1 MVKMNMVII
10 LKNNIDYNMPSKL
23 AILENVD
30 MYSADELVGY
40 IKSGIVTFDELCN
53 DTDGCFRAS
62 VRKEV
67 ERKLVGSEEED
78 WISAKTSGNIGSLE
92 QYLSTYPDGSHRAEA
107 RNLILSIQEAEERKV
122 SANAWDSVDKNS
134 IQALRSF
141 CEENPDDIHCVEAK
155 KLINKLRREEFI
167 GFDIE
172 SLIKRVKNIQADKAV
187 INTDDEIYKTIVGYL
202 DRGKIKH
209 SDLLEMLKADHN
221 ILRASVVNMLLDNGY
236 LDYDDFE
243 TIGINRLFISHLVN
257 GETSQGFA
265 IPRKLDQINKLST
278 EIYFWGIPSSGK
290 SCALGAILSVAGN
303 GHVAKSMSQDN
314 DCQGYGY
321 MTRLAALFK
330 SNDKVGTLPEST
342 SIYSTYE
349 MGFDLEDIDGAVHPL
364 TCVDLAGELVR
375 CMYKSDANEAMSD
388 DEIGALDTLTNVLI
402 DNRTKNRKIH
412 FFVLE
417 FGADDR
423 KYEGLTQ
430 NVYLDGALRYIE
442 RTGIFKD
449 DTDAIYLMI
458 TKVDKAKAEKGQ
470 LSAVLRDYISEY
482 YGGFYNG
489 LVKICRDWEINSGN
503 VEIVPFSLGQVC
515 FQDYCLFDEKPAG
528 NVVRKLLE
536 RSKGFKN
543 GKLQKG
549 FNLFKK

>member
-1 MVKMNMVII
+1 
-10 LKNNIDYNMPSKL
+10 MPNKL

-53 DTDGCFRAS
+53 DTDGCFPAS
-62 VRKEV
+62 VRKDV
-67 ERKLVGSEEED
+67 ERKIAESEELD
-78 WISAKTSGNIGSLE
+78 WTNARSSRSIEVLE
-92 QYLSTYPDGSHRAEA
+92 KYLSTYPEGSHRDEA
-107 RNLILSIQEAEERKV
+107 RSLIRSLQETEVRKA
-122 SANAWDSVDKNS
+122 SAKAWDSVDKNS
-134 IQALRSF
+134 IPDLRCF
-141 CEENPDDIHCVEAK
+141 CKDYPDDPHCIEAK
-155 KLINKLRREEFI
+155 RLIIKLRRDDII
-167 GFDIE
+167 GFDIYA
-172 SLIKRVKNIQADKAV
+172 LVKRIKNIQADKAV

-202 DRGKIKH
+202 DSGKINH
-209 SDLLEMLKADHN
+209 SDLMDMLKTDNN

-236 LDYDDFE
+236 LEYDDFK
-243 TIGINRLFISHLVN
+243 TIGINTAFIRHLVN
-257 GETSQGFA
+257 GETTQGFA
-265 IPRKLDQINKLST
+265 IPRKLDKINKLST

-330 SNDKVGTLPEST
+330 SNNRVGTLPEGT

-349 MGFDLEDIDGAVHPL
+349 MGFDLEDENNAVHPL
-364 TCVDLAGELVR
+364 TCIDLAGELVR
-375 CMYKSDANEAMSD
+375 CMYKSDANENMSD
-388 DEIGALDTLTNVLI
+388 DEMDALDTLTRVLI

-417 FGADDR
+417 YGADDR

-430 NVYLDGALRYIE
+430 SVYLDGALRYIE

-449 DTDAIYLMI
+449 DTDVIYLMI
-458 TKVDKAKAEKGQ
+458 TKVDKANAGKGQ
-470 LSAVLRDYISEY
+470 LASILREYISET

-489 LVKICRDWEINSGN
+489 LVKICRDCEINNGN

-515 FQDYCLFDEKPAG
+515 FQDYCLFDEKPAS

-543 GKLQKG
+543 GKFQKG
-549 FNLFKK
+549 LNIFKR

>member
-1 MVKMNMVII
+1 
-10 LKNNIDYNMPSKL
+10 MPNKL
-23 AILENVD
+23 AILENVG
-30 MYSADELVGY
+30 MYNADELVSY
-40 IKSGIVTFDELCN
+40 IKAGIVTFDELC
-53 DTDGCFRAS
+53 DETEGEFSVS

-67 ERKLVGSEEED
+67 ERKLEGSDDED
-78 WISAKTSGNIGSLE
+78 FQNAKSSRSIDALE
-92 QYLSTYPDGSHRAEA
+92 KYLSDYPDGSHREEA
-107 RNLILSIQEAEERKV
+107 RNLISSLQDAQTRIV
-122 SANAWDSVDKNS
+122 STNAWESVDKNS

-167 GFDIE
+167 GFDIDAL
-172 SLIKRVKNIQADKAV
+172 SKRIKNIQADKAV
-187 INTDDEIYKTIVGYL
+187 INKDDEIYKTIVGYL

-209 SDLLEMLKADHN
+209 SDLLEMLKADNN
-221 ILRASVVNMLLDNGY
+221 ILRASVVNLLLDNGY

-243 TIGINRLFISHLVN
+243 TIGINRSFIRHLVN
-257 GETSQGFA
+257 GEPTQGFG
-265 IPRKLDQINKLST
+265 IPRKLDKINKLST

-290 SCALGAILSVAGN
+290 SCALGAILSVAGS
-303 GHVAKSMSQDN
+303 GRVAKSMRKDD

-330 SNDKVGTLPEST
+330 SDSKVGTLPPGNA
-342 SIYSTYE
+342 IKSTYE
-349 MGFDLEDIDGAVHPL
+349 MGFDLEDEDGAVHPL
-364 TCVDLAGELVR
+364 TCVDLAGELVKG
-375 CMYKSDANEAMSD
+375 MFKSDAKEEMDD
-388 DEIGALDTLTNVLI
+388 DEIEALDTLTRILI

-417 FGADDR
+417 YGGDDR
-423 KYEGLTQ
+423 KYDGLSQ
-430 NVYLDGALRYIE
+430 KVYLDAALRYIE

-458 TKVDKAKAEKGQ
+458 TKVDKAKAAKGQ
-470 LSAVLRDYISEY
+470 LSTVLREYISEY

-489 LVKICRDWEINSGN
+489 LVKICKDCEINSGN

-536 RSKGFKN
+536 RSRGFKN

>member
-1 MVKMNMVII
+1 
-10 LKNNIDYNMPSKL
+10 
-23 AILENVD
+23 
-30 MYSADELVGY
+30 
-40 IKSGIVTFDELCN
+40 
-53 DTDGCFRAS
+53 
-62 VRKEV
+62 
-67 ERKLVGSEEED
+67 
-78 WISAKTSGNIGSLE
+78 
-92 QYLSTYPDGSHRAEA
+92 
-107 RNLILSIQEAEERKV
+107 
-122 SANAWDSVDKNS
+122 
-134 IQALRSF
+134 
-141 CEENPDDIHCVEAK
+141 
-155 KLINKLRREEFI
+155 
-167 GFDIE
+167 
-172 SLIKRVKNIQADKAV
+172 
-187 INTDDEIYKTIVGYL
+187 
-202 DRGKIKH
+202 
-209 SDLLEMLKADHN
+209 
-221 ILRASVVNMLLDNGY
+221 MLLDNGY

-243 TIGINRLFISHLVN
+243 TIGINAAFIRHLVN
-257 GETSQGFA
+257 GETTQGFA
-265 IPRKLDQINKLST
+265 IPRKLDKINKLST

-303 GHVAKSMSQDN
+303 GRVAKSMSQDN

-321 MTRLAALFK
+321 MTRLAALFN
-330 SNDKVGTLPEST
+330 SNDCVGTLPEGT

-349 MGFDLEDIDGAVHPL
+349 MGFDLEDENNAVHPL
-364 TCVDLAGELVR
+364 TCIDLAGELVR
-375 CMYKSDANEAMSD
+375 CMYKSDANEDMSD
-388 DEIGALDTLTNVLI
+388 DEMDALDTLTRVLI

-417 FGADDR
+417 YGADDR

-458 TKVDKAKAEKGQ
+458 TKVDKANAGKGQ
-470 LSAVLRDYISEY
+470 LASILREYISET

-489 LVKICRDWEINSGN
+489 LVKICRDCEINNGN

-549 FNLFKK
+549 LNIFKR

>member
-1 MVKMNMVII
+1 
-10 LKNNIDYNMPSKL
+10 MPSKL

-53 DTDGCFRAS
+53 DTEGCFPAS

-67 ERKLVGSEEED
+67 ERKIAGSEEQD
-78 WISAKTSGNIGSLE
+78 WTNAKSSRSIEILE
-92 QYLSTYPDGSHRAEA
+92 KYLSTYPNGAHRDEA
-107 RNLILSIQEAEERKV
+107 RSLIRSLQEEEVRQA
-122 SANAWDSVDKNS
+122 SANAWESVDKNS
-134 IQALRSF
+134 IPELHKF
-141 CEENPDDIHCVEAK
+141 CDENPDDSHYGSAK
-155 KLINKLRREEFI
+155 RLINKLRREEYVGYSSDALVNRI
-167 GFDIE
+167 
-172 SLIKRVKNIQADKAV
+172 KNIQADKAV
-187 INTDDEIYKTIVGYL
+187 TNPDDEIYKTIVDQL
-202 DRGKIKH
+202 DRRKIKH
-209 SDLLEMLKADHN
+209 SDLMAMLKADHN

-243 TIGINRLFISHLVN
+243 TIGINAAFIRHLVN
-257 GETSQGFA
+257 GETTQGFA
-265 IPRKLDQINKLST
+265 TPRKLDKINKQST

-290 SCALGAILSVAGN
+290 SCALGAILSVAGS
-303 GHVAKSMSQDN
+303 GRIAKSMSQDN

-321 MTRLAALFK
+321 MTRLAALFR
-330 SNDKVGTLPEST
+330 SNGQVGTLPEST

-349 MGFDLEDIDGAVHPL
+349 MGFDLEDQNNAVHPL
-364 TCVDLAGELVR
+364 TCIDLAGELVR
-375 CMYKSDANEAMSD
+375 CMYKSDANESMSD
-388 DEIGALDTLTNVLI
+388 DEMDALDTLTRILI
-402 DNRTKNRKIH
+402 DNRTRNRKIH

-417 FGADDR
+417 YGADDR

-458 TKVDKAKAEKGQ
+458 TKVDKAKAGRGQ
-470 LSAVLRDYISEY
+470 LESILREYISET

-489 LVKICRDWEINSGN
+489 LVRICKECEINNGN

-549 FNLFKK
+549 LNIFKR

>member
-1 MVKMNMVII
+1 
-10 LKNNIDYNMPSKL
+10 MPSKL

-30 MYSADELVGY
+30 EYSVDDLVRY
-40 IKSGIVTFDELCN
+40 IKAGIVTFDELCKETN
-53 DTDGCFRAS
+53 GCFSAP

-67 ERKLVGSEEED
+67 ERKIAESEQED
-78 WISAKTSGNIGSLE
+78 WENARNLRSIEALE
-92 QYLSTYPDGSHRAEA
+92 KYLSTYLDGSHRDEA
-107 RNLILSIQEAEERKV
+107 RSLIRSLQEAEIHKA
-122 SANAWDSVDKNS
+122 SANAWESVDKNCIS
-134 IQALRSF
+134 ELRRF
-141 CEENPDDIHCVEAK
+141 CEENPDDTHCIEAK

-167 GFDIE
+167 GFDINA
-172 SLIKRVKNIQADKAV
+172 LVKRIKNIQADKAV

-202 DRGKIKH
+202 YRGKIKH
-209 SDLLEMLKADHN
+209 SDLMAMLKEDHN
-221 ILRASVVNMLLDNGY
+221 ILRASVVNKLLDNGY
-236 LDYDDFE
+236 LDYNDFE
-243 TIGINRLFISHLVN
+243 TIGINVAFIRHLVN
-257 GETSQGFA
+257 GEQTQSFA
-265 IPRKLDQINKLST
+265 IPRKIEKINKIST

-303 GHVAKSMSQDN
+303 GRVAKSMSQDN

-330 SNDKVGTLPEST
+330 SNDRVGTLPEGT

-349 MGFDLEDIDGAVHPL
+349 MGFDLEDEKNAVHPL
-364 TCVDLAGELVR
+364 TCIDLAGELVR
-375 CMYKSDANEAMSD
+375 CMYKSDAKEDMSN
-388 DEIGALDTLTNVLI
+388 DEKNALDTLTRVLI

-417 FGADDR
+417 YGADDR

-442 RTGIFKD
+442 RTGIFKN

-458 TKVDKAKAEKGQ
+458 TKVDKAKASKGQ
-470 LSAVLRDYISEY
+470 LSSILKEYISET

-489 LVKICRDWEINSGN
+489 LVKICKDCEINNGN

-515 FQDYCLFDEKPAG
+515 FQDYCLFDERPAS

-543 GKLQKG
+543 GKFQKG
-549 FNLFKK
+549 LNIFKR

>member
-1 MVKMNMVII
+1 
-10 LKNNIDYNMPSKL
+10 MPNKL
-23 AILENVD
+23 AILENVG
-30 MYSADELVGY
+30 MYNADELVSY
-40 IKSGIVTFDELCN
+40 IKAGIVTFDELC
-53 DTDGCFRAS
+53 DETDGEFSVS

-67 ERKLVGSEEED
+67 ERKIEGSEEED
-78 WISAKTSGNIGSLE
+78 FQNAKSSRSIDALE
-92 QYLSTYPDGSHRAEA
+92 KYLSAYPDGSHREEA
-107 RNLILSIQEAEERKV
+107 RNLISSLQDAQTRIV
-122 SANAWDSVDKNS
+122 STNAWDNIDKNS
-134 IQALRSF
+134 ISALQEF
-141 CEENPDDIHCVEAK
+141 CNNYPNDPHFSEAK
-155 KLINKLRREEFI
+155 KIIKKLKIERLSDL
-167 GFDIE
+167 GIE
-172 SLIKRVKNIQADKAV
+172 SLVNKIKNIQADNKV
-187 INTDDEIYKTIVGYL
+187 INKDDEIYKTLVEYL
-202 DRGKIKH
+202 RSGKITH
-209 SDLLEMLKADHN
+209 SDLLDMLKDDN
-221 ILRASVVNMLLDNGY
+221 NVLRASVINMLLDNDC
-236 LDYDDFE
+236 LDVDDFAE
-243 TIGINRLFISHLVN
+243 IGINKAFVSHLVS
-257 GETSQGFA
+257 GERAQRFT
-265 IPRKLDQINKLST
+265 IPRKLEKINKLST

-303 GHVAKSMSQDN
+303 GRIANSMSKDN

-321 MTRLAALFK
+321 MTRLSALFK
-330 SNDKVGTLPEST
+330 SNGKVGTLPEGT

-349 MGFDLEDIDGAVHPL
+349 MGFDLEDEKGAVHPL

-375 CMYKSDANEAMSD
+375 CMYKSDANEDMSD
-388 DEIGALDTLTNVLI
+388 DEMGALDTLTNVLI

-423 KYEGLTQ
+423 MYEGLTQ

-442 RTGIFKD
+442 RTGIFKE

-458 TKVDKAKAEKGQ
+458 TKVDKAKAAKGQ
-470 LSAVLRDYISEY
+470 LSAVLREYISEY

-489 LVKICRDWEINSGN
+489 LVKICKDCEINSGN

-515 FQDYCLFDEKPAG
+515 FQDFCLFDEKPAG

-549 FNLFKK
+549 LNIFKK

>member
-1 MVKMNMVII
+1 
-10 LKNNIDYNMPSKL
+10 MPSKL

-40 IKSGIVTFDELCN
+40 IKGGIVTFDELCN
-53 DTDGCFRAS
+53 DTDGCFPAS

-67 ERKLVGSEEED
+67 ERKIAGSEEED
-78 WISAKTSGNIGSLE
+78 WTFAKTSRNVDALE
-92 QYLSTYPDGSHRAEA
+92 KYLSTYADGSHREEA
-107 RNLILSIQEAEERKV
+107 RNLISRLRDDQNRIISI
-122 SANAWDSVDKNS
+122 NAWELVDKNS
-134 IQALRSF
+134 ISSLQEF
-141 CEENPDDIHCVEAK
+141 CDNYPDDPHFSDAKRMIK
-155 KLINKLRREEFI
+155 KLKIERMTGL
-167 GFDIE
+167 GVE
-172 SLIKRVKNIQADKAV
+172 SLTNKIKSIQADKAV
-187 INTDDEIYKTIVGYL
+187 INKDDEIYKTLVEYL
-202 DRGKIKH
+202 RSGKIKH
-209 SDLLEMLKADHN
+209 SDLLDMLKDDNN
-221 ILRASVVNMLLDNGY
+221 ILRASVINMLLDNDL
-236 LDYDDFE
+236 LDVDDFAK
-243 TIGINRLFISHLVN
+243 IGIDNAFVSHLVS
-257 GETSQGFA
+257 GETAQGFT
-265 IPRKLDQINKLST
+265 IPRKLEKINKLST
-278 EIYFWGIPSSGK
+278 EVYFWGIPSSGK

-303 GHVAKSMSQDN
+303 GRVANSMSKDN

-321 MTRLAALFK
+321 MTRLASLFK
-330 SNDKVGTLPEST
+330 SNNKVGTLPEGT

-349 MGFDLEDIDGAVHPL
+349 MGFDLEDETGAVHPL

-375 CMYKSDANEAMSD
+375 CMFKSDANEDMSE
-388 DEIGALDTLTNVLI
+388 DEMGALDTLTRVLI

-417 FGADDR
+417 YGADDR

-430 NVYLDGALRYIE
+430 SVYLDGALRYIE

-458 TKVDKAKAEKGQ
+458 TKVDKAKAAKGQ
-470 LSAVLRDYISEY
+470 LSAVLREYISEY

-489 LVKICRDWEINSGN
+489 LVKICRECEINSGN

-549 FNLFKK
+549 INLFKK